1 MIFSN
6 LSRKLSPKLS
16 PKFSQKLPTKFSPNR
31 ARNCFK
37 YCSQNCPKYCTKICP
52 QNVSETVSE
61 IDLQISNDNDNRQ
74 NSKFMDQ
81 QRLETKKKDL
91 NGRKEGCYFEKSRN
105 LESVDSFSIP
115 KIKTIIVIAVLIIN
129 GVIFDLMRNRTPFL
143 SLKYLHISL
152 CHFIHTRQPS

>member
-6 LSRKLSPKLS
+6 LSTKLSLKVL
-16 PKFSQKLPTKFSPNR
+16 QKLPTKFLQKLPTKL
-31 ARNCFK
+31 F
-37 YCSQNCPKYCTKICP
+37 QILFPK
-52 QNVSETVSE
+52 VSE
-61 IDLQISNDNDNRQ
+61 ILYQNLSPKCLWNCVRNWPTNFKRQWQQIEFKIYGAKTRNKN
-74 NSKFMDQ
+74 
-81 QRLETKKKDL
+81 KDL

-105 LESVDSFSIP
+105 LESVCSFSIP
-115 KIKTIIVIAVLIIN
+115 KNKTIIVIAVLIIN